1 MASLYTFRHLK
12 KVSKFV
18 FHLFKETLMILC
30 DLSLIVSTE
39 CWKSDFLYLWKIR
52 SQSQMIHVIIS
63 AEVVTPTW
71 HIFHRKLLVCATVPV
86 RWCWRGDGRKKV
98 FVFLKHTYIGV
109 IVSLALYCFHK
120 SRPSSAVHETKIVKN
135 RIYRYNKF

>member
-52 SQSQMIHVIIS
+52 SQSQMIHVIILLLRRLLWKEQYVCHMFDLLFKPLEYFHKMKCFLIDRS
-63 AEVVTPTW
+63 IFFILNGEGNKWVKSLWVEISEVTP
-71 HIFHRKLLVCATVPV
+71 RKIL
-86 RWCWRGDGRKKV
+86 D
-98 FVFLKHTYIGV
+98 
-109 IVSLALYCFHK
+109 
-120 SRPSSAVHETKIVKN
+120 
-135 RIYRYNKF
+135 